1 MAVPQSWILRLL
13 QLESPVA
20 LRVQLAAEPPPW
32 HFRQR
37 GGGGS
42 TESTAP
48 PAPRGRCPG
57 SLPGTSAHIHR
68 PHCCWRGW
76 GHCCPRG
83 VRVLLLRKERR
94 TDIGPGHSYYHP
106 NSCWFLVF
114 FFFPENCRGVG
125 AYLYT
130 LNFFAYQRST
140 DRFPQSIL
148 DLGTG
153 TRVRRHGHKIKQI
166 QSQVHAGAS
175 ESSEF
180 TPQVHTWETRTQK
193 WRELNEVLQL
203 FKIRCSG

>member
-83 VRVLLLRKERR
+83 VRVLL
-94 TDIGPGHSYYHP
+94 
-106 NSCWFLVF
+106 
-114 FFFPENCRGVG
+114 
-125 AYLYT
+125 
-130 LNFFAYQRST
+130 QRST